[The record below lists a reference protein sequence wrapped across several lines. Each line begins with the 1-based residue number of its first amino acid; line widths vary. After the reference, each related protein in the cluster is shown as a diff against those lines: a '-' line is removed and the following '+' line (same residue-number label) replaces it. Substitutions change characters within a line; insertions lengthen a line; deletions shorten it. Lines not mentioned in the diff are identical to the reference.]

1 MFPLWGLLHP
11 RTHHLADLLPFV
23 ALGWLALGVIA
34 AGILRARR
42 PPSFEATGRVF
53 TPARK

>member
-42 PPSFEATGRVF
+42 PASFEATGRVF